1 MSLTITIIMQTCQNK
16 LAYTFCKRIWQR

>member
-1 MSLTITIIMQTCQNK
+1 MQTCQNK